1 MIKAILIDDEPE
13 SLKSLA
19 RQLETECPGVQI
31 IDKCDNGKEAIMSIR
46 ENHPDLLFLDID
58 MPYINGFE
66 LLEMVPDVDFEVIF
80 TTAHDDYAL
89 KAFRI
94 SAADYLLKP
103 IDIEQ
108 LKKAVEKVRILR
120 EKGQSSSQIQFL
132 IEQLKDI
139 DNNEVK
145 RIALPTF
152 DGLEFLNMSDI
163 IYCKSDGAYSYVYFK
178 DGSNLYISKTLR
190 YLEDALCNF
199 HFFRIHRSYIVNLDE
214 VKKYSKTDG
223 GLLILSN
230 GDQLQVSRSKKE
242 ELLKLF

>member
-13 SLKSLA
+13 SLKSLEKLL
-19 RQLETECPGVQI
+19 QSECPGVQI
-31 IDKCDNGKEAIMSIR
+31 VDQCNNGKEAIMSIK
-46 ENHPDLLFLDID
+46 NSHPDLLFLDID

-80 TTAHDDYAL
+80 TTAHDEYAL

-103 IDIEQ
+103 IDKEQ

-120 EKGQSSSQIQFL
+120 EKGQSSAQIQFL

-139 DNNEVK
+139 ENNEVK

-152 DGLEFLNMSDI
+152 DGLEFIDMSDI
-163 IYCKSDGAYSYVYFK
+163 IYCKSDGAYSYVYFR
-178 DGSNLYISKTLR
+178 DGTNLYISKTLR

-199 HFFRIHRSYIVNLDE
+199 HFFRIHRSYIVNLHE

-223 GLLILSN
+223 GILVLSN
-230 GDQLQVSRSKKE
+230 GEKLQVSRSKKD